1 VLDQVL
7 QPLAPY
13 VSGLV
18 ASQPEINRAME
29 ATRIADYSRDL
40 FTPVLR
46 HPSPKNALQAAR
58 DLAGPDGMVLVAG
71 SLYLVGRIVELLE
84 NGKD

>member
-1 VLDQVL
+1 
-7 QPLAPY
+7 

-29 ATRIADYSRDL
+29 ATQIAEYGRDL
-40 FTPVLR
+40 FTPVVLHR
-46 HPSPKNALQAAR
+46 SPENALAAAR

-71 SLYLVGRIVELLE
+71 SLYLVGRIMELIE